1 VLLVSRWLLDDIG
14 GVARMAEINR
24 DKAEL
29 MYRMLDDSDS
39 FYRGRAALGDRS
51 LMNVAFNLST
61 PELERR
67 FLSDALES
75 GFSGLG
81 GHRAIGGL
89 RASIYNAL
97 TLSAVERLAGF
108 MEDFRRAHR
117 G

>member
-1 VLLVSRWLLDDIG
+1 
-14 GVARMAEINR
+14 
-24 DKAEL
+24 
-29 MYRMLDDSDS
+29 
-39 FYRGRAALGDRS
+39 
-51 LMNVAFNLST
+51 MNVVFNLPT

-67 FLSDALES
+67 FLADALES

-117 G
+117 TSLPTLS